1 MLSISYREA
10 NIKFYGNLTSKLIS
24 CLSMLVNMHTL
35 ILDLYWCSP
44 NSRAAFC
51 EARFSQVRRLTI
63 PAPDTRLLLPCFPR
77 LCAVIS
83 DARMNTGVNGNLTI
97 LNKNLGWYI
106 DFMGLFDES
115 GKKIEEI
122 EGFAMTSES
131 IKCTFLL
138 SLARLD
144 ISWLNLETSMNS
156 Q

>member
-1 MLSISYREA
+1 
-10 NIKFYGNLTSKLIS
+10 
-24 CLSMLVNMHTL
+24 
-35 ILDLYWCSP
+35 
-44 NSRAAFC
+44 
-51 EARFSQVRRLTI
+51 
-63 PAPDTRLLLPCFPR
+63 
-77 LCAVIS
+77 
-83 DARMNTGVNGNLTI
+83 MNTGVNGNLTI

-144 ISWLNLETSMNS
+144 ISWLDLETSMNS